1 MSDLSPRIV
10 FAESPEGP
18 QAQLLGR
25 WGAAELG
32 ERRHARALLRQLA
45 QQTPQAQ
52 LGWDLSAVQWLDHV
66 GAQLLWRHWGHA
78 WPQQLTATPAQR
90 AMLER
95 VAQLSQAE
103 PASAPPW
110 SLVAAL
116 IHLGEL
122 VNHART
128 HLVFGT
134 TLKIHYEPAMAGEQR
149 IIEYIGQHI
158 APDYGLKLEAVG
170 VQDPVQ
176 ADRAVAE
183 GQYAGTIYQHQWW
196 LKQVVDANGFALST
210 TVPVFQWAFGIYS
223 DRYSSVQ
230 ALPNGATIVVPD
242 DGANQ
247 GQALWLLQRIGLISL
262 DPAVEP
268 RTAKLKN
275 IVGNPHQFV
284 FKELDLLTMP
294 RALNSVDAAI
304 GYVSQFD
311 AGKVPRE
318 KGILFPPAPRTFAS
332 QLVIGTPYLSQENIV
347 KLKQAFSD
355 PRIQTWLK
363 TTDDPL
369 VKDVLVPVSAE

>member
-1 MSDLSPRIV
+1 MTTQQFELRKTRRWPWLAAAVALIV
-10 FAESPEGP
+10 LAAAGWWWHGHQ
-18 QAQLLGR
+18 QAQ
-25 WGAAELG
+25 
-32 ERRHARALLRQLA
+32 Q
-45 QQTPQAQ
+45 
-52 LGWDLSAVQWLDHV
+52 V
-66 GAQLLWRHWGHA
+66 
-78 WPQQLTATPAQR
+78 
-90 AMLER
+90 
-95 VAQLSQAE
+95 
-103 PASAPPW
+103 
-110 SLVAAL
+110 
-116 IHLGEL
+116 
-122 VNHART
+122 
-128 HLVFGT
+128 VFGT

-149 IIEYIGQHI
+149 VIDYISEHI
-158 APDYGLKLEAVG
+158 APDYGIKLEAVG

-176 ADRAVAE
+176 ADRAVAQ
-183 GQYAGTIYQHQWW
+183 GLYAGTIYQHQWW

-223 DRYSSVQ
+223 DRYKNIND
-230 ALPNGATIVVPD
+230 LPSGATIVVPD

-275 IVGNPHQFV
+275 ITGNPHHFV

-311 AGKVPRE
+311 AGKVGRD

-347 KLKQAFSD
+347 KLKQAFAD
-355 PRIQTWLK
+355 PRIQKWLQ

-369 VKDVLVPVSAE
+369 VKGVLVPVSAQ

>member
-1 MSDLSPRIV
+1 MTTEQFELRK
-10 FAESPEGP
+10 AR
-18 QAQLLGR
+18 R
-25 WGAAELG
+25 W
-32 ERRHARALLRQLA
+32 
-45 QQTPQAQ
+45 P
-52 LGWDLSAVQWLDHV
+52 WL
-66 GAQLLWRHWGHA
+66 
-78 WPQQLTATPAQR
+78 
-90 AMLER
+90 
-95 VAQLSQAE
+95 
-103 PASAPPW
+103 
-110 SLVAAL
+110 AAL
-116 IHLGEL
+116 AVIILLAIAFWWWRGHTQSQQ
-122 VNHART
+122 V
-128 HLVFGT
+128 VFGS

-149 IIEYIGQHI
+149 IIEYINQHI

-247 GQALWLLQRIGLISL
+247 GQALWLLQRIGLISLDPAVEQPQGLPQRIGLISL

>member
-1 MSDLSPRIV
+1 MTTEQFELRKARRWPWLVALAILLIAIAA
-10 FAESPEGP
+10 FA
-18 QAQLLGR
+18 
-25 WGAAELG
+25 W
-32 ERRHARALLRQLA
+32 
-45 QQTPQAQ
+45 
-52 LGWDLSAVQWLDHV
+52 
-66 GAQLLWRHWGHA
+66 WRTQG
-78 WPQQLTATPAQR
+78 PAQ
-90 AMLER
+90 
-95 VAQLSQAE
+95 V
-103 PASAPPW
+103 
-110 SLVAAL
+110 
-116 IHLGEL
+116 
-122 VNHART
+122 
-128 HLVFGT
+128 VFGT

-149 IIEYIGQHI
+149 IIEYIGEHI
-158 APDYGLKLEAVG
+158 APDYGLTLEAVG

-176 ADRAVAE
+176 ADRAVAD
-183 GQYAGTIYQHQWW
+183 GTYAGTIYQHQLW

-223 DRYSSVQ
+223 DRYPSIDK
-230 ALPNGATIVVPD
+230 LPKGATIVVPD

-247 GQALWLLQRIGLISL
+247 GQALWLLARIGLIKL

-275 IVGNPHQFV
+275 IVENPHQYQ

-311 AGKVPRE
+311 AGKIPRE

-332 QLVIGTPYLSQENIV
+332 QLVIGTPYLNQENIE
-347 KLKQAFSD
+347 KLKQTFAD

-369 VKDVLVPVSAE
+369 VKGVLVPVSAD

>member
-1 MSDLSPRIV
+1 MSTEPFTLRKTRRWPWLVALMVIV
-10 FAESPEGP
+10 LLIAAFGWWRSHQQGP
-18 QAQLLGR
+18 Q
-25 WGAAELG
+25 
-32 ERRHARALLRQLA
+32 
-45 QQTPQAQ
+45 
-52 LGWDLSAVQWLDHV
+52 V
-66 GAQLLWRHWGHA
+66 
-78 WPQQLTATPAQR
+78 
-90 AMLER
+90 
-95 VAQLSQAE
+95 
-103 PASAPPW
+103 
-110 SLVAAL
+110 
-116 IHLGEL
+116 
-122 VNHART
+122 
-128 HLVFGT
+128 VFGT

-149 IIEYIGQHI
+149 VIEYINQHI
-158 APDYGLKLEAVG
+158 APDYGLTLEAVG

-176 ADRAVAE
+176 ADRAVAQ

-196 LKQVVDANGFALST
+196 LKQVVDANGFALSS

-223 DRYSSVQ
+223 DRYSKI
-230 ALPNGATIVVPD
+230 ADLPAGATIVVPD

-268 RTAKLKN
+268 RTAKLKD
-275 IVGNPHQFV
+275 ITGNPHRFV

-347 KLKQAFSD
+347 KLTKAFAD
-355 PRIQTWLK
+355 PRLQTWLK

-369 VKDVLVPVSAE
+369 VQGVLVPVSAH